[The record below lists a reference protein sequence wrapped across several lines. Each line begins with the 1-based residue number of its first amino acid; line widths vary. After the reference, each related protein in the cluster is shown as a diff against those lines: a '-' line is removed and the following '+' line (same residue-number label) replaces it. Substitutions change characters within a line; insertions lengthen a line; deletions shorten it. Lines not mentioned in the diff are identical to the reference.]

1 MEDKKITK
9 CTVFNNGSI
18 LIEGDFKIVDAK
30 GNEIESTNPAYL
42 CRCGHSKN
50 KPFCDGMHREVK
62 FKG

>member
-1 MEDKKITK
+1 MEDKKK
-9 CTVFNNGSI
+9 VKLTVNDTGSI
-18 LIEGDFKIVDAK
+18 LIEGDFEIVDAR
-30 GNEIESTNPAYL
+30 GNGIESSSPAYL